1 METSVVRR
9 RKRSAS
15 AERIK
20 NAYNGANNVE
30 VEVIEAVGIAKTDDT
45 PKEMRVCAY
54 CRVSTEEE
62 SQQSSYELQVQ
73 HYNMRRVWG
82 IL

>member
-30 VEVIEAVGIAKTDDT
+30 VEVIEAVGTASVRLLSRQYGG
-45 PKEMRVCAY
+45 RVAA
-54 CRVSTEEE
+54 E
-62 SQQSSYELQVQ
+62 QL
-73 HYNMRRVWG
+73 
-82 IL
+82 